1 MYFGIVLED
10 RKAFGSSFVYS
21 IVYTTVDKTGFTTAT
36 YTIRTI
42 MNIGAL
48 PRRCRPCSLTESYIT
63 PGQNTTPGRAG
74 ALFHLR
80 IMRAGL
86 KSWKFVEIGKDRGEF
101 GIETLKGVL

>member
-1 MYFGIVLED
+1 LRGPLSVRLKGRHRRGSAPMSIKHTNSNKSINVL
-10 RKAFGSSFVYS
+10 YLN
-21 IVYTTVDKTGFTTAT
+21 IYW
-36 YTIRTI
+36 

-74 ALFHLR
+74 ALFRLR
-80 IMRAGL
+80 IMRAGP

>member
-1 MYFGIVLED
+1 MTELLLGMFLL
-10 RKAFGSSFVYS
+10 
-21 IVYTTVDKTGFTTAT
+21 
-36 YTIRTI
+36 

-48 PRRCRPCSLTESYIT
+48 PRRCRPFSLTESYIT

-74 ALFHLR
+74 ALFRLR

>member
-1 MYFGIVLED
+1 MYLAPDERAGGLPGVLLSCS
-10 RKAFGSSFVYS
+10 RVLP
-21 IVYTTVDKTGFTTAT
+21 
-36 YTIRTI
+36 RL

-48 PRRCRPCSLTESYIT
+48 PRRCRPFSLTESYVT

-74 ALFHLR
+74 ALFRLR
-80 IMRAGL
+80 IMRAGP